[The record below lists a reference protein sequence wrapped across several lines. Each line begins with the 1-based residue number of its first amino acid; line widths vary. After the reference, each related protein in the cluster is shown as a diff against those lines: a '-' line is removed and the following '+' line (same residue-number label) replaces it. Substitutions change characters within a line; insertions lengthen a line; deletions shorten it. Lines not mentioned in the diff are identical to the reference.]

1 MATLFHH
8 PITAAERE
16 PLIAIARATYTATF
30 ATMGYY
36 DEAIV
41 KGYCDTSFAED
52 KITAE
57 LADPAHLFFF
67 LSTSP
72 DPAEAGGH
80 VGYFK
85 LIMGKEMPHAKV
97 LAAPVYL
104 ERLYILSAAQ
114 GQGFGRESLSLAN
127 NEAWARG
134 GRSFWL
140 TVWEYNTPAIGFYEK
155 TGWTKAGT
163 TTFPFVSQGKS
174 YVDTDLLYYRSIKEP
189 G

>member
-1 MATLFHH
+1 MATLYHH
-8 PITAAERE
+8 PIPAAERA
-16 PLIAIARATYTATF
+16 PLIAIARATYTETF
-30 ATMGYY
+30 VGMGYY
-36 DEAIV
+36 DAAIV
-41 KGYCDTSFAED
+41 AGYCDIAKD

-80 VGYFK
+80 VGYLK
-85 LIMGKEMPHAKV
+85 LVMGKEMPHDKV
-97 LAAPVYL
+97 LTAPVYL
-104 ERLYILSAAQ
+104 ERLYILKAAQ
-114 GQGFGRESLSLAN
+114 GLGFGRESLSLATA
-127 NEAWARG
+127 EAWARG

-140 TVWEYNTPAIGFYEK
+140 TVWEHNAPAIGFYEK

-174 YVDTDLLYYRSIKEP
+174 YVDTDLLYYKELKEP